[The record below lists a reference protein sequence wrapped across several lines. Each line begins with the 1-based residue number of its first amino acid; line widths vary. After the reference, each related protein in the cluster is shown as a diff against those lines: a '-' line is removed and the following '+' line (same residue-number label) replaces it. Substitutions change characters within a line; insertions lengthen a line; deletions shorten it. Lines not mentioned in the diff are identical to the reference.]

1 MKTIYRI
8 FFPVF
13 ALLEHP
19 DAVAGSV
26 VVAHRK
32 LLYIEK
38 IVATLLIAAPR
49 ISGQL
54 KGQVDALQACRD
66 ESELNIKRKVSSN
79 HL

>member
-19 DAVAGSV
+19 DAVAGTV
-26 VVAHRK
+26 AVAHRK

-38 IVATLLIAAPR
+38 IFATLLIAAPR
-49 ISGQL
+49 LSGQL
-54 KGQVDALQACRD
+54 KTQVETLTAR
-66 ESELNIKRKVSSN
+66 SEDPRSERSI
-79 HL
+79 

>member
-19 DAVAGSV
+19 DAVAGTV

-49 ISGQL
+49 LSGQL
-54 KGQVDALQACRD
+54 KTQVEALAAS
-66 ESELNIKRKVSSN
+66 SEEDPRSERSI
-79 HL
+79 